1 MENEKRG
8 MDRRTFLRRAAA
20 TTAAA
25 AWAAPLIQSV
35 AASPAYAG
43 TPQVCDHSACIGAC
57 AASGNASTCGGP
69 PGTVCADACGQFGCS
84 EGGQICSTTAA
95 CVPGNWT
102 SCVFTGGA

>member
-1 MENEKRG
+1 MENQKGG

-43 TPQVCDHSACIGAC
+43 TPVPCDWSGCVGAC
-57 AASGNASTCGGP
+57 AASGDNASCGGP
-69 PGTVCADACGQFGCS
+69 PGQVCQGPCTSICGGP
-84 EGGQICSTTAA
+84 GGDCGSSAP
-95 CVPGNWT
+95 CDPGNWA
-102 SCVFTGGA
+102 SCVYTG